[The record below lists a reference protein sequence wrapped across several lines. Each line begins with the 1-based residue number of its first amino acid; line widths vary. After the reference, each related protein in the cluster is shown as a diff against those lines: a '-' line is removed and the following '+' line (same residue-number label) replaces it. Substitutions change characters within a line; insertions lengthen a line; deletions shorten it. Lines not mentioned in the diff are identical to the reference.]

1 MSVRKHPIKPNTWVI
16 DYYPQGRRGKRVR
29 VDFVGNEAE
38 ALALELEIRRQH
50 VNATPINP
58 KVVDAIPDW
67 LQGVQNNYQPTT
79 LRDAKNCLKHLVPFF
94 GHMFFNRL
102 TPGLIEK
109 YKGQRLLTGVKKRTI
124 NKELTYF
131 SSLANWAVDNGYA
144 EPLPFKIK
152 KFPKVKSPRPVI
164 PHPDEIEAI
173 IDKIEPEYKG
183 IFLLL
188 YDGGMRRSEALTL
201 KAEAISLKT
210 NLILFTGKGNK
221 ERIIPIVTNRLREE
235 LERALEK
242 VKRGYLFVNPKTS
255 KPYYGIRKALI
266 RAAEKAG
273 IEKRVYHHLL
283 RHSFGTHALAAGLN
297 LRAIQ
302 GVLGHSTS
310 KTTEIYTHLLGD
322 YLSDEAKKFNLFIER
337 NIRKSED

>member
-1 MSVRKHPIKPNTWVI
+1 
-16 DYYPQGRRGKRVR
+16 
-29 VDFVGNEAE
+29 
-38 ALALELEIRRQH
+38 
-50 VNATPINP
+50 
-58 KVVDAIPDW
+58 
-67 LQGVQNNYQPTT
+67 
-79 LRDAKNCLKHLVPFF
+79 
-94 GHMFFNRL
+94 
-102 TPGLIEK
+102 
-109 YKGQRLLTGVKKRTI
+109 
-124 NKELTYF
+124 
-131 SSLANWAVDNGYA
+131 
-144 EPLPFKIK
+144 
-152 KFPKVKSPRPVI
+152 
-164 PHPDEIEAI
+164 
-173 IDKIEPEYKG
+173 
-183 IFLLL
+183 
-188 YDGGMRRSEALTL
+188 MRRSEALTL